1 MAQVG
6 EVEARSLVVGCTQPN
21 RLYGEALTVHDV
33 VMALVLAVG
42 TAAKVAVFPMLL
54 VVVLSSSFVVVP
66 LQTLEC
72 GSCTWLL
79 QAPGVACVAA
89 PWRAHGVAKLAWVVV
104 VLVVVLDE
112 EEGVLL

>member
-1 MAQVG
+1 MHA
-6 EVEARSLVVGCTQPN
+6 
-21 RLYGEALTVHDV
+21 V

-42 TAAKVAVFPMLL
+42 TAAKVAVFPLLL

-79 QAPGVACVAA
+79 QAAGVACVAA
-89 PWRAHGVAKLAWVVV
+89 PWWAHGVAKVAWV

-112 EEGVLL
+112 EEGVLLLL

>member
-1 MAQVG
+1 MHA
-6 EVEARSLVVGCTQPN
+6 
-21 RLYGEALTVHDV
+21 V
-33 VMALVLAVG
+33 VMALVVAVG
-42 TAAKVAVFPMLL
+42 TAAKVAVFPLLL

-79 QAPGVACVAA
+79 QAAGVACAA
-89 PWRAHGVAKLAWVVV
+89 AASWRVHGVAKLAWVV

-112 EEGVLL
+112 EEGVLLLL